1 MEIKAEDIGLV
12 LLVIW
17 LVVSS
22 VFTIV
27 GFVVL
32 GTGRQFF
39 LLSTPIESLEPGQVY
54 EVRSVVREGKYC
66 FLNLR
71 AENEPKDAIKFYRLP
86 SEDVPLDLLPG
97 DGLVRH
103 IPEGLERLANRFS

>member
-1 MEIKAEDIGLV
+1 MEIRAEDVLRA
-12 LLVIW
+12 LLVVWII
-17 LVVSS
+17 VSS
-22 VFTIV
+22 VVTLLS
-27 GFVVL
+27 FVL
-32 GTGRQFF
+32 FATGRQF
-39 LLSTPIESLEPGQVY
+39 LLISTPIESLEPGQVY

-86 SEDVPLDLLPG
+86 SEDVPLDLEPG